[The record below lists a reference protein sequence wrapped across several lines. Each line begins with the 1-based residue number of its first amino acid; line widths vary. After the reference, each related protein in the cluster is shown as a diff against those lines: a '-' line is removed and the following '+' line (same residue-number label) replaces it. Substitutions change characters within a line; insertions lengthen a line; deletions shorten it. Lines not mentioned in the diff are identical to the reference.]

1 MANRGVVQLSALSD
15 GSRTVAE
22 ATLHTYR
29 HPALSG
35 TGSSGREPGDK
46 ADAGIGEDLAL
57 ARALRS
63 LAARLERQANGRC
76 KHRADVRAQKKAA
89 AGKGK
94 GPGK

>member
-1 MANRGVVQLSALSD
+1 MTNRGVVQLVHLSD

-35 TGSSGREPGDK
+35 RGSSGREPGDRT
-46 ADAGIGEDLAL
+46 DAGIGEDLAL

-63 LAARLERQANGRC
+63 LAAKLERQANGRM
-76 KHRADVRAQKKAA
+76 KHAADCRAHRRQLAERKAKKKA
-89 AGKGK
+89 
-94 GPGK
+94 